1 MLVIHGTWA
10 YGVLSLWAEDSGR
23 PASAGLQPRRTSRA
37 PRPHPFAADPDV
49 LADAVA
55 ELAGPSADLARKA
68 IEDELTLRLPSA
80 PDGPQASPELG
91 RAADAA
97 DGAAAAAAAVGGQ
110 AARAALAAW
119 RVPALTFDPPVAADL
134 LAALGDP
141 GAGSVSAVAGGSV
154 LYLAAL
160 ARLADDLA
168 GRGRVLPTMA
178 ASDDGRY
185 AARWRAVLSG
195 PDAQRA
201 RELAAAMPPLC
212 RADAGSEPSAV
223 LVTDALDAL
232 ADASARARL
241 GRDPQFRLLPARA
254 GRRPSRIPVA
264 ERWAAALT
272 GTDAQVPVTT
282 PQDEAEAA
290 ELAHALDDWRAAAQA
305 PAGPVRTCFRLV
317 EPGAEPDAAT
327 WTVELALQSTDDPS
341 LLLPAADIW
350 SGDSAGGWA
359 AAGIRHPEE
368 ELLAGLG
375 TASRLFAELDQ
386 ELRTPAPEEVTL
398 DTEGAARFLQQTGP
412 LLAGAGFGVLLPDW
426 VGGARKRLGLK
437 ITTKTR
443 STPGAAPAAESKFG
457 MGDLVDFRY
466 DLAVGDESLS
476 PEELEELARLKVPLV
491 RLRGQWVE
499 LDDRHLQAALKF
511 LERSQDR
518 AGTMT
523 AAEALLDGLGG
534 IDDELPV
541 VGVDADGWLG
551 DLLSGQADR
560 RLAPV
565 PTPASFRGELRPY
578 QERGLAWLSFLG
590 DLGLGAVLADS
601 MGLGKCICPDTSLFV
616 NGALFSAEDVW
627 NRFATGTWNDGQGEW
642 AIPAEPLTVNALA
655 SVDGRG
661 KVAAARIARLYRQH
675 VSEKVRRV
683 RLDDGSEVVIT
694 RRHKLLGLNDWTNEF
709 APGDRICVPS
719 RLEWSG
725 KPVDPD
731 LTTLLAWQIAEGCED
746 QNRLRICQKNVAILE
761 DLMLR
766 VQRLAGAFKLEIN
779 RPRIST
785 FDRGSYLRIN
795 SSDYRTF
802 LTGLGYTWGRKSAE
816 KRIPDLIVSADDE
829 TIRRFLREYFSA
841 EGSALAGMRCVEISS
856 ASEWLMRQLSCML
869 RRFGVWLRITA
880 KRKRATNGSGIY
892 RTYYIGLIGGRSLRR
907 FHELVGFSDSV
918 KQEKLAS
925 LCETI
930 SNTNVEGVPGSFLL
944 TLGRQLTRLPA
955 EHFGVGHVYF
965 AGTQEL
971 SRNTAHLAVKA
982 MDRILSGVAVEEY
995 AAKSGNRWTAATM
1008 AAYERLNPIDLGVI
1022 RDTLAE
1028 RADREV
1034 FYARIT
1040 SVEDVDYT
1048 GWVYDFEV
1056 EEHHNFV
1063 AGGMLCHNT
1072 VQLLAMLE
1080 SKREAAGDDTP
1091 HAPTLL
1097 VCPMSLVGNWEREA
1111 AKFTPDLRV
1120 YVHHGADR
1128 LSGEELTAALN
1139 AADLVIT
1146 TYGLAAR
1153 DQEALGGVKWAR
1165 VVCDEAQNIK
1175 NAATRQA
1182 RAVRTLP
1189 AQSRIA
1195 LTGTPVENR
1204 LSDLWSIMEFVRPG
1218 LLGSAERFRT
1228 RFAVPIERNG
1238 DEEAA
1243 DRLKRI
1249 TGPFVLRRLKTDKTI
1264 ISDLPDK
1271 LEMKVWCNLT
1281 PEQASLYQATVSDM
1295 MARIEAAEAA
1305 GEGMERRGLVLATMA
1320 KLKQVCNHPAHLLGD
1335 GSRLDGRS
1343 GKLAR
1348 LEEICDEV
1356 ITDGDK
1362 ALCFT
1367 QYAEFGRMLQPY
1379 LASRLGCPVL
1389 YLHGGTSKRQRDA
1402 MVAEFQESAEPA
1414 LFVLS
1419 LKAGGTGLNLTAASH
1434 VIHIDRW
1441 WNPAVEDQATDR
1453 AFRIGQRKDVQVRK
1467 FVCVGTLEERID
1479 AMIEEKK
1486 ALAERIVGTGEGWLT
1501 ELSTADLRQVVSL
1514 SPEAVSE

>member
-1 MLVIHGTWA
+1 
-10 YGVLSLWAEDSGR
+10 
-23 PASAGLQPRRTSRA
+23 
-37 PRPHPFAADPDV
+37 
-49 LADAVA
+49 
-55 ELAGPSADLARKA
+55 
-68 IEDELTLRLPSA
+68 
-80 PDGPQASPELG
+80 
-91 RAADAA
+91 
-97 DGAAAAAAAVGGQ
+97 
-110 AARAALAAW
+110 
-119 RVPALTFDPPVAADL
+119 
-134 LAALGDP
+134 
-141 GAGSVSAVAGGSV
+141 
-154 LYLAAL
+154 
-160 ARLADDLA
+160 
-168 GRGRVLPTMA
+168 
-178 ASDDGRY
+178 
-185 AARWRAVLSG
+185 
-195 PDAQRA
+195 
-201 RELAAAMPPLC
+201 MPPLC

-232 ADASARARL
+232 ADASARDRL
-241 GRDPQFRLLPARA
+241 GRDPEFRLLPARA

-290 ELAHALDDWRAAAQA
+290 ELAAALDDWRAAAQA

-523 AAEALLDGLGG
+523 AGEALLDGLGG
-534 IDDELPV
+534 VDDELPV

-590 DLGLGAVLADS
+590 DLGLGAILADD
-601 MGLGKCICPDTSLFV
+601 MGLGKT
-616 NGALFSAEDVW
+616 AQ
-627 NRFATGTWNDGQGEW
+627 T
-642 AIPAEPLTVNALA
+642 LA
-655 SVDGRG
+655 
-661 KVAAARIARLYRQH
+661 
-675 VSEKVRRV
+675 
-683 RLDDGSEVVIT
+683 
-694 RRHKLLGLNDWTNEF
+694 
-709 APGDRICVPS
+709 
-719 RLEWSG
+719 
-725 KPVDPD
+725 
-731 LTTLLAWQIAEGCED
+731 LLAKA
-746 QNRLRICQKNVAILE
+746 N
-761 DLMLR
+761 
-766 VQRLAGAFKLEIN
+766 
-779 RPRIST
+779 IS
-785 FDRGSYLRIN
+785 R
-795 SSDYRTF
+795 
-802 LTGLGYTWGRKSAE
+802 
-816 KRIPDLIVSADDE
+816 
-829 TIRRFLREYFSA
+829 
-841 EGSALAGMRCVEISS
+841 
-856 ASEWLMRQLSCML
+856 
-869 RRFGVWLRITA
+869 
-880 KRKRATNGSGIY
+880 
-892 RTYYIGLIGGRSLRR
+892 
-907 FHELVGFSDSV
+907 
-918 KQEKLAS
+918 
-925 LCETI
+925 
-930 SNTNVEGVPGSFLL
+930 
-944 TLGRQLTRLPA
+944 
-955 EHFGVGHVYF
+955 
-965 AGTQEL
+965 
-971 SRNTAHLAVKA
+971 
-982 MDRILSGVAVEEY
+982 
-995 AAKSGNRWTAATM
+995 
-1008 AAYERLNPIDLGVI
+1008 
-1022 RDTLAE
+1022 
-1028 RADREV
+1028 
-1034 FYARIT
+1034 
-1040 SVEDVDYT
+1040 
-1048 GWVYDFEV
+1048 
-1056 EEHHNFV
+1056 
-1063 AGGMLCHNT
+1063 
-1072 VQLLAMLE
+1072 
-1080 SKREAAGDDTP
+1080 
-1091 HAPTLL
+1091 PTLV
-1097 VCPMSLVGNWEREA
+1097 VCPMSLVGNWQREA
-1111 AKFTPDLRV
+1111 ERFTPDLKLH
-1120 YVHHGADR
+1120 VHHGADR
-1128 LSGEELTAALN
+1128 LSGEDLAAALN

-1153 DQEALGGVKWAR
+1153 DQEALGEVKWAR

-1295 MARIEAAEAA
+1295 MARIEAAEVA
-1305 GEGMERRGLVLATMA
+1305 GESMERRGLVLATMA

-1402 MVAEFQESAEPA
+1402 MVAEFQDSAEPA

-1486 ALAERIVGTGEGWLT
+1486 ALAERIVGTGESWLT

>member
-55 ELAGPSADLARKA
+55 ALAGASADLARRA
-68 IEDELTLRLPSA
+68 IEDELPLRLPSA

-97 DGAAAAAAAVGGQ
+97 DGAAAAAAAAAAGRGEAARGALAARGGAAPAPAAAAAVGGQ

-201 RELAAAMPPLC
+201 RGLAAAMPPLC

-241 GRDPQFRLLPARA
+241 GRDPEFRLLPARA

-282 PQDEAEAA
+282 PQDHAEGA
-290 ELAHALDDWRAAAQA
+290 ELAHALHDGRAAARA
-305 PAGPVRTCFRLV
+305 PAGPVRRCFRLV

-476 PEELEELARLKVPLV
+476 PQELEELARLKVPLV

-551 DLLSGQADR
+551 DLLSGQAHR
-560 RLAPV
+560 RLAPF
-565 PTPASFRGELRPY
+565 PTPASFRGDLRPY

-642 AIPAEPLTVNALA
+642 AIAAEPLTVNALA
-655 SVDGRG
+655 SVDGRV

-779 RPRIST
+779 RPRLRT
-785 FDRGSYLRIN
+785 FQRRTYLRIN

-802 LTGLGYTWGRKSAE
+802 LTGLGY
-816 KRIPDLIVSADDE
+816 
-829 TIRRFLREYFSA
+829 
-841 EGSALAGMRCVEISS
+841 
-856 ASEWLMRQLSCML
+856 
-869 RRFGVWLRITA
+869 
-880 KRKRATNGSGIY
+880 N
-892 RTYYIGLIGGRSLRR
+892 
-907 FHELVGFSDSV
+907 
-918 KQEKLAS
+918 
-925 LCETI
+925 
-930 SNTNVEGVPGSFLL
+930 
-944 TLGRQLTRLPA
+944 
-955 EHFGVGHVYF
+955 
-965 AGTQEL
+965 
-971 SRNTAHLAVKA
+971 
-982 MDRILSGVAVEEY
+982 
-995 AAKSGNRWTAATM
+995 
-1008 AAYERLNPIDLGVI
+1008 
-1022 RDTLAE
+1022 
-1028 RADREV
+1028 
-1034 FYARIT
+1034 
-1040 SVEDVDYT
+1040 
-1048 GWVYDFEV
+1048 
-1056 EEHHNFV
+1056 
-1063 AGGMLCHNT
+1063 
-1072 VQLLAMLE
+1072 
-1080 SKREAAGDDTP
+1080 
-1091 HAPTLL
+1091 
-1097 VCPMSLVGNWEREA
+1097 
-1111 AKFTPDLRV
+1111 
-1120 YVHHGADR
+1120 
-1128 LSGEELTAALN
+1128 
-1139 AADLVIT
+1139 
-1146 TYGLAAR
+1146 
-1153 DQEALGGVKWAR
+1153 
-1165 VVCDEAQNIK
+1165 
-1175 NAATRQA
+1175 
-1182 RAVRTLP
+1182 
-1189 AQSRIA
+1189 
-1195 LTGTPVENR
+1195 
-1204 LSDLWSIMEFVRPG
+1204 
-1218 LLGSAERFRT
+1218 
-1228 RFAVPIERNG
+1228 
-1238 DEEAA
+1238 
-1243 DRLKRI
+1243 
-1249 TGPFVLRRLKTDKTI
+1249 
-1264 ISDLPDK
+1264 
-1271 LEMKVWCNLT
+1271 
-1281 PEQASLYQATVSDM
+1281 
-1295 MARIEAAEAA
+1295 
-1305 GEGMERRGLVLATMA
+1305 
-1320 KLKQVCNHPAHLLGD
+1320 
-1335 GSRLDGRS
+1335 
-1343 GKLAR
+1343 
-1348 LEEICDEV
+1348 
-1356 ITDGDK
+1356 
-1362 ALCFT
+1362 
-1367 QYAEFGRMLQPY
+1367 
-1379 LASRLGCPVL
+1379 
-1389 YLHGGTSKRQRDA
+1389 
-1402 MVAEFQESAEPA
+1402 
-1414 LFVLS
+1414 
-1419 LKAGGTGLNLTAASH
+1419 
-1434 VIHIDRW
+1434 
-1441 WNPAVEDQATDR
+1441 
-1453 AFRIGQRKDVQVRK
+1453 
-1467 FVCVGTLEERID
+1467 
-1479 AMIEEKK
+1479 
-1486 ALAERIVGTGEGWLT
+1486 
-1501 ELSTADLRQVVSL
+1501 
-1514 SPEAVSE
+1514 